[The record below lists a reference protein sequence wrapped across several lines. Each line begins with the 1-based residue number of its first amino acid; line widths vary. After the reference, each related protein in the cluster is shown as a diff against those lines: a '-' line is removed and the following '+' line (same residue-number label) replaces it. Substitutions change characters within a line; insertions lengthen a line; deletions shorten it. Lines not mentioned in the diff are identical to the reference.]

1 MTLPIT
7 LFPSLPYS
15 NFSDRL
21 HSLELFS
28 GGGGLALGTARAG
41 FHHKAVIEWNR
52 NACETLRVNRKLF
65 SETNHWEVLEKDV
78 REIDFSAFGAD
89 LDLLAGG
96 APCQPFSMAGKHL
109 GQADQRNMFPEVFR
123 AIRSVYP
130 KAIILENVKG
140 LLRQAFEP
148 YFKYILLQLEYP
160 SISPHIEEDWKNH
173 CRRLERESLQGS
185 PVEYTVRF
193 QLINCAHFGI
203 PQRRERVFIV
213 AFRSDQNTAWDV
225 LEPTHTEVAL
235 NYDKYVTGSYWDEHD
250 MKPQKSLKKMEK
262 ILEQHYFGFLEQK
275 KRWQTVRDAF
285 KTPLLLP
292 EPLELQETF
301 GFSQHSS
308 NPGARAYAGHTG
320 SPYDLPA
327 KTLKAGDHGVPG
339 GENMLARADG
349 SVRYFSIR
357 EAARL
362 QTFPDSYVFSGAW
375 VECFRQIG
383 NAVPV
388 ELAQRIAEQVAQK
401 LKSANCVTLNNYSSS
416 SDLRSISRS

>member
-1 MTLPIT
+1 MTSLTTP
-7 LFPSLPYS
+7 FPLLPYS
-15 NFSDRL
+15 NLSDRL

-52 NACETLRVNRKLF
+52 NACETLRINRKLF
-65 SETNHWEVLEKDV
+65 SEINYWEVLEKDV
-78 REIDFSAFGAD
+78 REIDFAVFETD

-109 GQADQRNMFPEVFR
+109 GQADERNMFPEVFR
-123 AIRSVYP
+123 AIRSTHP

-140 LLRQAFEP
+140 LLREAFKL

-160 SISPHIEEDWKNH
+160 SVPPHIDEDWKDH
-173 CRRLERESLQGS
+173 CRRLERESLQGL
-185 PVEYTVRF
+185 PVEYIVRF
-193 QLINCAHFGI
+193 QLVNSAHFGI
-203 PQRRERVFIV
+203 PQKRERVFIV

-225 LEPTHTEVAL
+225 LEPTHTEAAL
-235 NYDKYVTGSYWDEHD
+235 NYEKYVTGNYWDEHD
-250 MKPQKSLKKMEK
+250 VKPQKLARKMEK

-301 GFSQHSS
+301 GFIQHSS
-308 NPGARAYAGHTG
+308 NPGARAYPGHTG

-339 GENMLARADG
+339 GENMLARDDG
-349 SVRYFSIR
+349 SVRYFSVR

-388 ELAQRIAEQVAQK
+388 DLAQRIAEQVAQK
-401 LKSANCVTLNNYSSS
+401 LRSRNCIALHNYSSS